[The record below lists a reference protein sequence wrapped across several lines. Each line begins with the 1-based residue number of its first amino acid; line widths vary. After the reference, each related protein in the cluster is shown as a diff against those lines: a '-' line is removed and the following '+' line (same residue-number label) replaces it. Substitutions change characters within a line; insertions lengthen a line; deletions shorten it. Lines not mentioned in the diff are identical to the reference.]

1 MSIGKINKLIV
12 PNNTK
17 QIPYTTP
24 IESRCLNPTHLLSME
39 NICNL
44 SHIEITR
51 NLLVL
56 D

>member
-24 IESRCLNPTHLLSME
+24 IESRFLNQFLYFLWK
-39 NICNL
+39 ICNL

-56 D
+56 N